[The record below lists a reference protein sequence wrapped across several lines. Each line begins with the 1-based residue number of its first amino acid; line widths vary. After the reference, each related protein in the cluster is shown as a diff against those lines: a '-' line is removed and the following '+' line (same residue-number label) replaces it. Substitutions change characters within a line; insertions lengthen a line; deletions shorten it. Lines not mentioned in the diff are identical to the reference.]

1 LDVGCGAGD
10 ALTVARRRGADA
22 LGVDPDPPAG
32 SAGVVRGDARALPI
46 RDGTVDVVLAE
57 CVLCLTDLPL
67 ALAEARRVLDGRGRL
82 ALSDVVVDGDGPAVP
97 DRVAEALC
105 LDGARSRDRL
115 LTRLTDAGFD
125 VEVVEDHHDE
135 LLAMRDR
142 VTDRVDYAGL
152 LGLMGDRG
160 RRVLTAL
167 EELEAAVEDGR
178 VSYVSVVASV

>member
-1 LDVGCGAGD
+1 
-10 ALTVARRRGADA
+10 
-22 LGVDPDPPAG
+22 
-32 SAGVVRGDARALPI
+32 
-46 RDGTVDVVLAE
+46 
-57 CVLCLTDLPL
+57 
-67 ALAEARRVLDGRGRL
+67 
-82 ALSDVVVDGDGPAVP
+82 VVVDGDGPAVP